1 MKAKKVCT
9 CLADPACNGESL
21 PGLHLCEDHAFEQV
35 QGEIAQTLKAH
46 EMAEKGC
53 TWQKIVKSVP
63 GIAPRKA
70 QIEVLAAKM
79 IRKEGL

>member
-1 MKAKKVCT
+1 MNAKTVRA
-9 CLADPACNGESL
+9 CLADPACKRESL
-21 PGLHLCEDHAFEQV
+21 PGLPLCEDHAFEQM

-53 TWQKIVKSVP
+53 TWQEIVKSVP

-79 IRKEGL
+79 LRKEGL